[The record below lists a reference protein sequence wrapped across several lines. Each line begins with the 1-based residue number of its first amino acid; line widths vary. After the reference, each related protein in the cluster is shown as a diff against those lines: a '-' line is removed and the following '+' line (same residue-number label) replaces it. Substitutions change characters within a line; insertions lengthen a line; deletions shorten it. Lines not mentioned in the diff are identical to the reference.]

1 MFCIPK
7 YYALMLVLSTLVQYI
22 VTVFISK
29 GRQIIPS
36 NPGLPFRLLRCRS
49 NFTRAH
55 MLSCINVLT
64 TPAVNLTIFVSF
76 IPCFDKFWNNYADSK
91 KVKWSFLQDDNSL
104 ILVYYPNG
112 HPYRNLK
119 HGNVTTH
126 NSLCLRT
133 CGCVFMFL
141 STEVDF
147 LCETQRLSVSAKWRD
162 LSILNRNLRRS
173 NVKIPTFIFSSRWRF
188 STTDGRTQKSHF
200 YRSPLCLFDP

>member
-1 MFCIPK
+1 MHWSR
-7 YYALMLVLSTLVQYI
+7 LVLSTLVQYI

-29 GRQIIPS
+29 GRQITPS

-91 KVKWSFLQDDNSL
+91 KAKWSFLQDDNSL

-112 HPYRNLK
+112 HSYRNLK

-126 NSLCLRT
+126 NSQLSLPSDVRLCFHVSKLR
-133 CGCVFMFL
+133 
-141 STEVDF
+141 SSF

-173 NVKIPTFIFSSRWRF
+173 NVTCKIPTFIFSSRWRF

>member
-36 NPGLPFRLLRCRS
+36 NLGLPFRLLRCRS
-49 NFTRAH
+49 NFKRAH
-55 MLSCINVLT
+55 MLSRINVLT

-119 HGNVTTH
+119 HGIKCN
-126 NSLCLRT
+126 NSQLSLPSDVRLC
-133 CGCVFMFL
+133 FH
-141 STEVDF
+141 
-147 LCETQRLSVSAKWRD
+147 VSKH
-162 LSILNRNLRRS
+162 RS
-173 NVKIPTFIFSSRWRF
+173 RFPLWNTAFVSFRWVERF
-188 STTDGRTQKSHF
+188 VNFES
-200 YRSPLCLFDP
+200 